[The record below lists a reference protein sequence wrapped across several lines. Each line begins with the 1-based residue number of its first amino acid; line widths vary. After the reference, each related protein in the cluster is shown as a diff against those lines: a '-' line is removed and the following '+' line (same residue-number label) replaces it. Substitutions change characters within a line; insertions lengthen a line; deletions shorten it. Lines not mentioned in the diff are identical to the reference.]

1 MTEYLTSENLAEIAN
16 DPSNILFYVQS
27 NIWLS
32 LKLNTSAQKKVMD
45 SIVVFQNKCLKA
57 TFRLRLW

>member
-57 TFRLRLW
+57 TFRLRL